1 MFIRRPRNGK
11 ECKST
16 ANQIFVENKP
26 PVKKVKT
33 AINVDDT
40 KTLWDEFSE
49 ELQYM
54 YFDDSV
60 DESDDSE
67 SSNISFVT

>member
-1 MFIRRPRNGK
+1 M
-11 ECKST
+11 
-16 ANQIFVENKP
+16 ENKP

-60 DESDDSE
+60 DESDDSK